1 MSVLYIAL
9 AQATDCLEISE
20 KLSPTTKAQYEAIRA
35 ICPKF
40 IEDQTFYKE
49 IAETE
54 NYLRN
59 NISHNID

>member
-9 AQATDCLEISE
+9 AQASDCLQISD
-20 KLSPTTKAQYEAIRA
+20 KLSPTTKKLYDDIRS

-54 NYLRN
+54 SYLRN
-59 NISHNID
+59 HIIHHID